1 MSPAEVV
8 PYIKRCWE
16 FVSDLSSLVTNN
28 SYAAPLF
35 GRGHARDQ
43 AEDVVYAILFRSQHV
58 MNDIYFKRLPA
69 QGSVVL
75 SRLELLHRV
84 HELDDEVRPANPDRG
99 FNEFD
104 LDQLCV
110 R

>member
-1 MSPAEVV
+1 M
-8 PYIKRCWE
+8 
-16 FVSDLSSLVTNN
+16 SDLSSLVTNN